1 MVTIGIQSIDDI
13 ICAYL
18 RDLGFDSK
26 TASTE
31 VSGLKKYLPG
41 ISDNGDEVISAL
53 DEQLYQSAQK
63 LFSDCQ
69 LAKPQQIAM
78 LKFCYLQSGGA
89 QKWGVRI
96 FNTNKIDTE
105 MKTALLQ
112 NEVHIAPR
120 PVLSRMEPQ
129 SIEMPQ
135 PTNLI
140 KKIFKQKKK

>member
-1 MVTIGIQSIDDI
+1 MVTIRIQSIDDI

-78 LKFCYLQSGGA
+78 LK
-89 QKWGVRI
+89 I
-96 FNTNKIDTE
+96 
-105 MKTALLQ
+105 LLFAKRRRSKMGCQ
-112 NEVHIAPR
+112 D
-120 PVLSRMEPQ
+120 
-129 SIEMPQ
+129 
-135 PTNLI
+135 
-140 KKIFKQKKK
+140 F

>member
-1 MVTIGIQSIDDI
+1 
-13 ICAYL
+13 
-18 RDLGFDSK
+18 
-26 TASTE
+26 
-31 VSGLKKYLPG
+31 
-41 ISDNGDEVISAL
+41 
-53 DEQLYQSAQK
+53 
-63 LFSDCQ
+63 
-69 LAKPQQIAM
+69 
-78 LKFCYLQSGGA
+78 
-89 QKWGVRI
+89 
-96 FNTNKIDTE
+96 